1 MYGGHQRGNSRWSER
16 SENELPDNGLA
27 EIEYAKLQRQ
37 YRIMDG
43 DRRAYSEESQ
53 NTLRKQRSHIQKL
66 QDDNIFLKQELS
78 LAEARQRDMAK
89 DTLSNK
95 RLKDLQIQSEK
106 YNKQIAEESEQLKQ
120 LDGQIKQLNK
130 SISAQRAKMGGIN
143 AASQNNVSVIR
154 NIRVLENRLDKSLVK
169 FNESLAHNKQLREQI
184 DNLRR
189 ERSVFDNIHKKL
201 ERELIEQKK
210 TMAEIIEASNQA
222 YEARDEAQAKM
233 VALREKAEKELTAY
247 NMEYKELTRALEHDR
262 KLKMFMGV
270 KSQDRSSKD
279 SEDKKRKKGGGLDN
293 GKDKSTSQGPAEI
306 VQSYDEAFAKIK
318 EATGIDDIDKLVEKF
333 IEVEDQNFS
342 LFNYVNELNN
352 EIEKLQEQITDVKND
367 IEKFRG
373 QGVNMDNQRK
383 KILKDLEDKLASTE
397 QSAET
402 YEGKHAQAAKIINQL
417 KSGIQ
422 SIFTRIGCDKSQI
435 TDMLGSAGVTESN
448 MMQYLG
454 IIEQRTNEILQSKYF
469 KPSTPCVMSEWNSY
483 QKHNTVA
490 YNQASQK
497 DPERETA
504 PIGLLGQGPQPP
516 VGTVTIV
523 PPSTGEEYTSDDDDF
538 SEDEQRPL
546 TRGELKTRV
555 SRGVSTL
562 YLNYGLV
569 V

>member
-1 MYGGHQRGNSRWSER
+1 MYGANARGASRRSDR
-16 SENELPDNGLA
+16 SETELPDNGMA
-27 EIEYAKLQRQ
+27 EQEFAKLQRQ

-53 NTLRKQRSHIQKL
+53 NILRKQRSHIQKL
-66 QDDNIFLKQELS
+66 QDDNNFLVEELR
-78 LAEARQRDMAK
+78 LAENRQREMAK
-89 DTLSNK
+89 DSLSNK
-95 RLKDLQIQSEK
+95 RLKDLQIQAEK
-106 YNKQIAEESEQLKQ
+106 YSKQISEESEQLKQ
-120 LDGQIKQLNK
+120 LDQQIKMLNK
-130 SISAQRAKMGGIN
+130 SINSQRAKMGGIN

-169 FNESLAHNKQLREQI
+169 FNEALAHNRELREQI

-189 ERSVFDNIHKKL
+189 ERSVFDTIHKKL

-233 VALREKAEKELTAY
+233 VALREKAEKELAAY

-262 KLKMFMGV
+262 KLKTFMGV

-279 SEDKKRKKGGGLDN
+279 SEDKKRRKGGGLDN
-293 GKDKSTSQGPAEI
+293 GKDKPTSQGPTEI

-352 EIEKLQEQITDVKND
+352 EIEKLQEQISEVKLD

-383 KILKDLEDKLASTE
+383 KILKELEDKLTVTE
-397 QSAET
+397 QSAES
-402 YEGKHAQAAKIINQL
+402 YEAKHTQAAKIINQL

-454 IIEQRTNEILQSKYF
+454 IIEQRTNEILQ
-469 KPSTPCVMSEWNSY
+469 T
-483 QKHNTVA
+483 
-490 YNQASQK
+490 YNAASQK
-497 DPERETA
+497 DPEREIA
-504 PIGLLGQGPQPP
+504 PIGLLGQGPQPH

-523 PPSTGEEYTSDDDDF
+523 PPSTGDDYDSEEDDF

-546 TRGELKTRV
+546 TRGELKARV
-555 SRGVSTL
+555 SRGISKRESQ
-562 YLNYGLV
+562 NKQIKKKKSRPNK
-569 V
+569 